1 MRLDGLGLKVSLDR
15 DQVVAA
21 VQALDLA
28 DGALW
33 KVYFVEDVTSGL
45 CSATRMLDQHQIVRA
60 REKTKG
66 KDDVTVKFRPA
77 PVAVRRLV
85 AGHDDDRRQQ
95 PQISS
100 SKSRKTRPEGGCRRS
115 RY

>member
-15 DQVVAA
+15 DQTAAA

-45 CSATRMLDQHQIVRA
+45 CSATRLLDQHQIVRA

-77 PVAVRRLV
+77 AVAVRRLV

-95 PQISS
+95 PQI
-100 SKSRKTRPEGGCRRS
+100 
-115 RY
+115 